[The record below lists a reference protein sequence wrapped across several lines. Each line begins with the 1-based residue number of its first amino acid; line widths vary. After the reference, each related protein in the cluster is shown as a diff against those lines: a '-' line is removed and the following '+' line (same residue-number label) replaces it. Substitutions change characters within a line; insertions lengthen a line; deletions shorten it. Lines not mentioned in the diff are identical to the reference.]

1 MIGKSEREVGEPHT
15 TLRLIGHLRAAC
27 LEALQAQI
35 EGNGPRTVLDLDE
48 VTLVDV
54 EAVRFLSACE
64 AVGIAVL
71 HGPPPL
77 RAWSAREP
85 RPACTHGRQ
94 ERTASSHA
102 AVHAAVPAPN
112 FTRPS
117 RGADDGAEL

>member
-15 TLRLIGHLRAAC
+15 TLRLIGRLQAEY
-27 LEALQAQI
+27 LEELQAQI
-35 EGNGPRTVLDLDE
+35 EDNGPRTVLDLDE

-64 AVGIAVL
+64 ATGIAVL

-77 RAWSAREP
+77 RAWSAREQ
-85 RPACTHGRQ
+85 RPECTHGRQ

-117 RGADDGAEL
+117 RGAYDGAEL